1 LIDLALDNSAASVI
15 VSATDTDMEVHV
27 IRLARVLLGAVVMV
41 SLSTVPRTVRAQDV
55 AAVNPGNMKVT
66 LDNQQVRVME
76 ATLKPGVKERM
87 HSHPSS
93 IVYVLT
99 GGKVRSHTPDGKVSD
114 ATYTAGQTLY
124 REPLTHWAENVGTT
138 TIHLLVIELKN
149 R

>member
-1 LIDLALDNSAASVI
+1 MIDL
-15 VSATDTDMEVHV
+15 EVHV
-27 IRLARVLLGAVVMV
+27 TRRVCALLAAVVTM
-41 SLSTVPRTVRAQDV
+41 SLLTGRDVVRAQDV
-55 AAVNPGNMKVT
+55 AAVNPDTIKVT
-66 LDNQQVRVME
+66 LDNQQVRVMD
-76 ATLKPGVKERM
+76 ATLKPGVRERM

-114 ATYTAGQTLY
+114 AMYTAGQTLY

>member
-1 LIDLALDNSAASVI
+1 
-15 VSATDTDMEVHV
+15 M
-27 IRLARVLLGAVVMV
+27 IRLARTVVAAVVTVLL
-41 SLSTVPRTVRAQDV
+41 STGPQVASAQDV

-76 ATLKPGVKERM
+76 ATLKPGVKEQM

-99 GGKVRSHTPDGKVSD
+99 GGKVRSHTPDGKVSE
-114 ATYTAGQTLY
+114 ATYTAGQTIY

-138 TIHLLVIELKN
+138 TIRLLVVELKN

>member
-1 LIDLALDNSAASVI
+1 
-15 VSATDTDMEVHV
+15 M
-27 IRLARVLLGAVVMV
+27 IRLSRTRLAATVMALLLTGPQIAI
-41 SLSTVPRTVRAQDV
+41 AQDV
-55 AAVNPGNMKVT
+55 AVVNRDTIRVT
-66 LDNQQVRVME
+66 VDNDKVRVME
-76 ATLKPGVKERM
+76 ATLKPGVKEQL

-114 ATYTAGQTLY
+114 ATYTAGQTIY

-138 TIHLLVIELKN
+138 TIHLLVVELKN

>member
-1 LIDLALDNSAASVI
+1 
-15 VSATDTDMEVHV
+15 MEVFV
-27 IRLARVLLGAVVMV
+27 IRLARTVVAAVVTVLL
-41 SLSTVPRTVRAQDV
+41 STGPQVASAQDV

-76 ATLKPGVKERM
+76 ATLKPGVKEQM

-99 GGKVRSHTPDGKVSD
+99 GGKVRSHTPDGKVSE
-114 ATYTAGQTLY
+114 ATYTAGQTIY

-138 TIHLLVIELKN
+138 TIHLLVVELKN

>member
-1 LIDLALDNSAASVI
+1 
-15 VSATDTDMEVHV
+15 M
-27 IRLARVLLGAVVMV
+27 IRLARPVLGAAVMIL
-41 SLSTVPRTVRAQDV
+41 SLTGPHVAGAQDV

-66 LDNQQVRVME
+66 LDNPQVRVME
-76 ATLKPGVKERM
+76 ATLKPGVKEQM

-99 GGKVRSHTPDGKVSD
+99 GGKVRSHTPEGKVSE
-114 ATYTAGQTLY
+114 ATYTAGQTIY

-138 TIHLLVIELKN
+138 TIHLLVVELKN